1 MQAARQDSGRRDG
14 KPSDPRRLGVKTDG
28 AFGKEHDDRVVSGDQ
43 ARNVDKA
50 VKRTGR

>member
-1 MQAARQDSGRRDG
+1 MSGKTGQRATGR
-14 KPSDPRRLGVKTDG
+14 KPSEPRRLGVKTDG

-50 VKRTGR
+50 VKRTRR